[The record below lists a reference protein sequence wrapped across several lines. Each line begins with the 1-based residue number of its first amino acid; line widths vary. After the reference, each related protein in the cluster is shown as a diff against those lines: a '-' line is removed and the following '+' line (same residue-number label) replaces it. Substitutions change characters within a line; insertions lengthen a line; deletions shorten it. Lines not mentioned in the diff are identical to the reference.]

1 MLGNTLLLW
10 ECATSYG
17 LSRAEKGWHQ
27 EDLMLMSWFFLPW
40 FCGDIK
46 DSEKWSNAKRLNKK
60 LQSNDIQR
68 VQWLRWSLVFF
79 SFPVLRTD
87 FQMKKHH
94 SGSSRTFSTN
104 KSCQTLFPPK
114 NCHVTWTMIKIKFG
128 IWFKQ
133 QPPPNFKFC
142 KGVPV
147 KSSPNTSREKGVQLR
162 LAVMHLNGIGTVRNC
177 QLAVDLLKRVWR
189 LGFWLW

>member
-1 MLGNTLLLW
+1 MLI
-10 ECATSYG
+10 
-17 LSRAEKGWHQ
+17 
-27 EDLMLMSWFFLPW
+27 SWFF
-40 FCGDIK
+40 FCHGFAAFK
-46 DSEKWSNAKRLNKK
+46 DSAKWSNAKCLNKK

-133 QPPPNFKFC
+133 QPLPNFKFC

-189 LGFWLW
+189 LGPRFTELLPMTFVKS